1 MKIKAIFLS
10 LSLAFGFGISNAQSN
25 ILNAKIVDEIGLKTE
40 AQLEKDNDRP
50 LEYGYVHDRDILWG
64 KFVWEIIDLDERMN
78 FPLYF
83 PVDEDLG
90 PNRLPLF
97 EVLARAMEEGLIT
110 EVYSDSYFTAKKS
123 LDEIKNARVYV
134 DTTNEGRTQLFET
147 GVIDKQYIIPYQI
160 EAFHVSD
167 YKIKGMWYFD
177 KRQSEM
183 KYRLLGLC
191 PVTPDVLTLKDN
203 SENPDY
209 IELFWV
215 FYPDARDILH
225 EYTAFN
231 DKNPF
236 AALTFDHM
244 LNSRRFNATVYKEQ
258 NVMKDR
264 EIAQYMAENS
274 LNQLLEAQR
283 VKEKIRNFEHDMWNY

>member
-1 MKIKAIFLS
+1 MKIKAFIFGLTCFVGALS
-10 LSLAFGFGISNAQSN
+10 LQAQSN

-64 KFVWEIIDLDERMN
+64 KIVWEKIDLDERVN
-78 FPLYF
+78 FSYYF
-83 PVDEDLG
+83 PVEEDLG
-90 PNRLPLF
+90 PERLSLF
-97 EVLARAMEEGLIT
+97 EVLTRAMEDGLIT

-123 LDEIKNARVYV
+123 LAEIKNARVYV
-134 DTTNEGRTQLFET
+134 DTTNVGRTQLFET
-147 GVIDKQYIIPYQI
+147 GKVDAEFIVTTRI
-160 EAFHVSD
+160 EAIDVSD

-183 KYRLLGLC
+183 KYRILGIC
-191 PVTPDVLTLKDN
+191 PVTPDVFSLKDN
-203 SENPDY
+203 TDNPDL

-236 AALTFDHM
+236 ASLNFDHM
-244 LNSRRFNATVYKEQ
+244 LNSRRFNAKIYKEQ

-264 EIAQYMAENS
+264 EISQYMSENS
-274 LNQLLEAQR
+274 LNQLLESDR
-283 VKEKIRNFEHDMWNY
+283 VKEKVRNFEHDMWSY

>member
-1 MKIKAIFLS
+1 MKIRAFLFGLIGFIS
-10 LSLAFGFGISNAQSN
+10 LNTLHAQSN
-25 ILNAKIVDEIGLKTE
+25 ILNSKIVDEIGLKTE
-40 AQLEKDNDRP
+40 AQLEKDNDSP

-64 KFVWEIIDLDERMN
+64 KFVWEIIDLDERVN

-90 PNRLPLF
+90 PDRISLF
-97 EVLARAMEEGLIT
+97 EVLARAMEDGLIT

-123 LDEIKNARVYV
+123 LNEIKNARVYL
-134 DTTNEGRTQLFET
+134 DTTNAGRTQLFET
-147 GVIDKQYIIPYQI
+147 GKIDPEYIIPYQI
-160 EAFHVSD
+160 EAYHVSD

-183 KYRLLGLC
+183 KYRLLAIC
-191 PVTPDVLTLKDN
+191 PVTPDVFSLKDN
-203 SENPDY
+203 AENPDY

-236 AALTFDHM
+236 ASLTFDHM
-244 LNSRRFNATVYKEQ
+244 LNSRRFNATIYKEQ
-258 NVMKDR
+258 NVLKDR
-264 EIAQYMAENS
+264 EISQYMAENS
-274 LNQLLEAQR
+274 LNQLLEAER
-283 VKEKIRNFEHDMWNY
+283 IKEKIRNFEHDMWNY